1 MTEHGDLGKIGD
13 LRDLLGQ
20 KVPFRGADSVTL
32 NDIRRK
38 LEVYCFSCPLHD
50 DEATAEAN
58 GYLGVVAP
66 ATMTPLWGLPAYWL
80 PGQPCPYVVDGQ
92 EMSGS
97 FTDTLSLPFARTVN
111 ASSDWS
117 YHAALHIGDRL
128 HGTATVTSIEEKRTR
143 VGTGVFLQYD
153 SEYLKQSGE
162 LVALNR
168 NTVFNYDPTDIPT
181 PQPEAVARAPMRH
194 DKSMNSEEL
203 MVNTDLAVDWNASL
217 KFDDVAVGSEVTGPS
232 MALTYQR
239 IIMNIAADRMFSSI
253 HHNASAALGAGLND
267 IIFNTRGLET
277 FLEIGLRRWMGL
289 DGRLMRL
296 GPFKM
301 TAPVYPGDVVQARW
315 TVTSKR
321 VRTTGGEVDLKFFV
335 LAKDRQAVQGM
346 AVVDLP
352 R

>member
-1 MTEHGDLGKIGD
+1 MTEQGHFGIDD
-13 LRDLLGQ
+13 LRDRIGQ
-20 KVPFRGADSVTL
+20 KVLFQGADAVTL

-38 LEVYCFSCPLHD
+38 LEIYCFSCPLHD
-50 DEATAEAN
+50 DDATAKAS

-66 ATMTPLWGLPAYWL
+66 VTMTPLWGLPGYWS

-92 EMSGS
+92 EMTGS
-97 FTDTLSLPFARTVN
+97 FTDTLALPFARSVN
-111 ASSDWS
+111 ASSEWR

-128 HGTATVTSIEEKRTR
+128 HGTMTVTSIEQRRTR
-143 VGTGVFLQYD
+143 VGTGIFLQYD
-153 SEYLKQSGE
+153 SEYVKQSGE

-168 NTVFNYDPTDIPT
+168 NTVFNYDPIDIPT
-181 PQPEAVARAPMRH
+181 PQSEADARAPVRH
-194 DKSMNSEEL
+194 DKSVSSQESTAS
-203 MVNTDLAVDWNASL
+203 TDLVVDWNASL
-217 KFDDVAVGSEVTGPS
+217 KFDDVAVGSDVTGPT

-239 IIMNIAADRMFSSI
+239 IVMNIAADRMFSSI
-253 HHNASAALGAGLND
+253 HHNTSAARGAGLND

-289 DGRLMRL
+289 RGRLVRL

-301 TAPVYPGDVVQARW
+301 TLPVYPGDVVQTRW

-321 VRTTGGEVDLKFFV
+321 ARSTGGEVDLEFCV
-335 LAKDRQAVQGM
+335 LAKDRRAVQGV

-352 R
+352 G